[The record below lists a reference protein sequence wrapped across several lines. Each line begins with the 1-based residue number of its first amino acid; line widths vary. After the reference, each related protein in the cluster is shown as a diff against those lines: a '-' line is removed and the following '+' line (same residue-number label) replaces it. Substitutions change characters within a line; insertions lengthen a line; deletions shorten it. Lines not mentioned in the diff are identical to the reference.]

1 VELHYLSAPI
11 EVLFERIQ
19 RRSMEN
25 PPLTMEDLQ
34 RCSETF
40 QVPTAEEMA
49 LFDAYQSAGPKEA
62 EEGI

>member
-1 VELHYLSAPI
+1 
-11 EVLFERIQ
+11 
-19 RRSMEN
+19 MEN